1 MAINSTQ
8 GFKFKLIASGSYG
21 NQQLDL
27 FEDEEIRLSDNI
39 TGLFDIGI
47 LPSDFTRQ
55 MTLPGSKTNNKFFEF
70 VYDISVENPYLF
82 STNVKVSAYFDFD
95 GIYLASG
102 YIQLNKVNVLAN
114 KFIESY
120 DVTVYGT
127 LSSLGRDINRLFL
140 TDLSSLSKYNHTSS
154 YNNISGSWSG
164 NLFNGDIV
172 YPLADYGSGYQY
184 TSGQYELFGIDDTN
198 GALTIQNF
206 KPAIRVKPVLDAI
219 FTEAGY
225 TYSSSFMS
233 QSFLDDVYMICNN
246 KLKYPVYTD
255 VDLET
260 YGKIKVGAISGSG
273 MTDITL
279 ASGSWTTLPWYNAL
293 SDPQGFYTNGS
304 YAVEKRTNLT
314 GVLNI
319 NINVSCS
326 VNNMPGTL
334 SANGTWQIRML
345 ETGSSTP
352 YSTRAIQSYIF
363 YFDQLQQS
371 RGSFGINQTFELAT
385 EFKFDDVPTGSY
397 YFQIRQS
404 PNNPPP
410 TVQPLVT
417 LDPQGTTKSF
427 IQIKQVNQAAD
438 GRVMDIPYNMPF
450 GTVGIKQ
457 VDFIVGLQ
465 KKFNLV
471 IYPNKNK
478 LNEFIIE
485 TFNDWYKKG
494 EIKDFNRY
502 INLDKTIECIP
513 ANNLAVNKLNFGDAL
528 DTDYVSLQFAKAANR
543 EYGKQY
549 YVDTNNFFSQGEFT
563 VKTTFASDPLLRI
576 AGTGQS
582 GSVSGL
588 NPGVVA
594 YQLPGQYAISGYSGT
609 PSYACT
615 NPANNTIFSSTGV
628 LEDSAVL
635 YFDAYGTLPLTGYS
649 WIVDYNT
656 CEVFAINPS
665 TAIASDT
672 GNTCTHYG
680 YTCL

>member
-8 GFKFKLIASGSYG
+8 GFKFKLVASGSYG

-39 TGLFDIGI
+39 TGLFDIGV

-70 VYDISVENPYLF
+70 VYDLSVENPYLF

-102 YIQLNKVNVLAN
+102 YIQLNKVNVLYN

-127 LSSLGRDINRLFL
+127 LSSLGRDINRNFL
-140 TDLSSLSKYNHTSS
+140 TDLSTLSQYNHTSS
-154 YNNISGSWSG
+154 YNNISASWGG

-184 TSGQYELFGIDDTN
+184 TSGQYELFGMDDTN

-219 FTEAGY
+219 FAEAGY
-225 TYSSSFMS
+225 TYTSSFME

-246 KLKYPVYTD
+246 QLKYPVYAGY
-255 VDLET
+255 DLET

-279 ASGSWTTLPWYNAL
+279 ASGSWTTLPWFNVL
-293 SDPQGFYTNGS
+293 SDPQRFYNNGS
-304 YAVEKRTNLT
+304 YEVEKRTNLT

-334 SANGTWQIRML
+334 SANGTWQMRLL

-404 PNNPPP
+404 PNNAPP

-417 LDPQGTTKSF
+417 LDPGGTTKSF

-438 GRVMDIPYNMPF
+438 GRIMDIPYNMPF

-457 VDFIVGLQ
+457 IDFIVGLQ

-485 TFNDWYKKG
+485 TFNDWYKTG

-502 INLDKTIECIP
+502 INLDKTIEVIP
-513 ANNLAVNKLNFGDAL
+513 ANNLAVNKLNFGDTL
-528 DTDYVSLQFAKAANR
+528 DTDYVSLQFSKAANR

-549 YVDTNNFFSQGEFT
+549 YVDTQNFFSQGEFN

-576 AGTGQS
+576 AGTGLS
-582 GSVSGL
+582 GSIAGL
-588 NPGVVA
+588 NPPVTQYNAGSQHFTGETYQGAACGSPFEIVMYTADGMITQGQIA
-594 YQLPGQYAISGYSGT
+594 YYDQYAITPITGYRYFTYGGGNEV
-609 PSYACT
+609 YEI
-615 NPANNTIFSSTGV
+615 NRLTG
-628 LEDSAVL
+628 EIG
-635 YFDAYGTLPLTGYS
+635 YGTGFF
-649 WIVDYNT
+649 
-656 CEVFAINPS
+656 C
-665 TAIASDT
+665 
-672 GNTCTHYG
+672 
-680 YTCL
+680 